1 MISCSGKILY
11 RIFWISLFIPFAIPC
26 AYPENPQ
33 LLYNGWN
40 LEQEAATNPSIKSA
54 SFAKGD
60 LYIIQSFSFRLGT
73 TFRAEWKNKGANVI
87 AYIPRKAWLIQI
99 QDPKTFKE
107 SLSTCS
113 LVLPLQSPWKVE
125 RDLWDLNLPEEAEV
139 PLVLHATCSS
149 EDLTR
154 AVETAGGN
162 ITNLPLTPGK
172 PRLGVK
178 VQSQNLPLF
187 LSTAS
192 RFPDIYSI
200 EPGFGAKILNDNAS
214 AIMQSGSP
222 GSGRPVWDRGLH
234 GEGQVIAVLDTGVDF
249 DSCYFIED
257 NHTTPPLVMGTGKGE
272 PDLSRRKI
280 IIYDL
285 LYDQDYGADRFD
297 FDNHGHG
304 TRVSGSALGSMLNN
318 PLGTSVYNG
327 AAPLARLIVQ
337 DAGFDG
343 WDNCA
348 DLAALGCP
356 VVDLVPFLEQAIR
369 QGAHIHNNSWGDREN
384 LVPLNL
390 YTGPTADMDEV
401 VWKNPDF
408 VIVCAAGNSGASGSG
423 TVSSP
428 STGKN
433 VLSVGATR
441 SPSSGGSADQ
451 LAIFSSRGWAADGRI
466 KPDLTAP
473 GETITALSDGDVT
486 SFNCGTASIQGTSF
500 SSPFTAGCAA
510 LVRQYY
516 REGWYPSGR
525 KNPDHATTPTA
536 ALIKATLLSGTVDM
550 AQTSAKPPNREEG
563 WGRVHLDNS
572 LYFKGD
578 ARRLIVADQRDY
590 FFTTAARP
598 FVLRFHALGHEEG
611 GLLKIALVWTDYPAD
626 PAASISLVNDLDLVV
641 KDLTTSGTVY
651 YGNNIDSGVGMPG
664 YSIPFGSPD
673 NLNNVEMVILAPDT
687 KGLFEV
693 WVEPSLIVEPPQG
706 FALVIGGDV
715 KEYEPPRRNAW
726 LFYGKIE

>member
-11 RIFWISLFIPFAIPC
+11 RIFWISLFISFAIPW

-33 LLYNGWN
+33 LVYNGWN
-40 LEQEAATNPSIKSA
+40 LEQEAAKNPSQRMEVYARGDLFIIRTDFFRSGSA
-54 SFAKGD
+54 S
-60 LYIIQSFSFRLGT
+60 
-73 TFRAEWKNKGANVI
+73 RAEWKNKGANVI
-87 AYIPRKAWLIQI
+87 AYIPPKAWLIQI

-107 SLSTCS
+107 SLSSCS
-113 LVLPLQSPWKVE
+113 LVLPLQAPWKVE
-125 RDLWDLNLPEEAEV
+125 RDLWDLNLTDDAEI
-139 PLVLHATCSS
+139 PLVLHSTRSS
-149 EDLTR
+149 EDLTK
-154 AVETAGGN
+154 AVEAAGGI

-178 VQSQNLPLF
+178 VQSRNLPLF
-187 LSTAS
+187 LSNIS
-192 RFPDIYSI
+192 RFPDIYTI

-222 GSGRPVWDRGLH
+222 GSGRPVWDRGIH

-249 DSCYFIED
+249 DNCYFMED
-257 NHTTPPLVMGTGKGE
+257 NHTSPPLVMGTGKGE

-285 LYDQDYGADRFD
+285 LYNQDYGALKND
-297 FDNHGHG
+297 FDNQGHG
-304 TRVSGSALGSMLNN
+304 TRVSGSALGSRLDD

-327 AAPLARLIVQ
+327 MAPLARLVVQ

-343 WDNCA
+343 WDDCA
-348 DLAALGCP
+348 DLSALGCP
-356 VVDLVPFLEQAIR
+356 VVDLTPFLDQAIS

-390 YTGPTADMDEV
+390 YTAPTADMDEA
-401 VWKNPDF
+401 VWKNPNF

-423 TVSSP
+423 TVMSP
-428 STGKN
+428 GTGKN
-433 VLSVGATR
+433 ILSVGATR

-451 LAIFSSRGWAADGRI
+451 LAIFSSLGWAADGRI

-473 GETITALSDGDVT
+473 GEAITALSDGDIT
-486 SFNCGTASIQGTSF
+486 SFNCGANFTQGTSF

-516 REGWYPSGR
+516 IEGWYPSGR

-536 ALIKATLLSGTVDM
+536 ALIKATLLCGTVDM

-563 WGRVHLDNS
+563 WGRVHLENS
-572 LYFKGD
+572 LYFHGD
-578 ARRLIVADQRDY
+578 SRHLIVADQRDY
-590 FFTTAARP
+590 FTATEAP
-598 FVLRFHALGHEEG
+598 AFVLRFHALGHEEG
-611 GLLKIALVWTDYPAD
+611 GLLKITLVWTDYPAD
-626 PAASISLVNDLDLVV
+626 PAASVSLVNDLDLVV
-641 KDLTTSGTVY
+641 KDMTTSGTIY
-651 YGNNIDSGVGMPG
+651 YGNNIESGTGMPG
-664 YSIPFGSPD
+664 YSVPLGSRD

-693 WVEPSLIVEPPQG
+693 SVEPSLIVEPPQG

-715 KEYEPPRRNAW
+715 RVYGTPRRNAW
-726 LFYGKIE
+726 LLW